1 MYITIKSLKKTL
13 GKYIELTDVY
23 IGLPLLFIFLIMFS
37 FTNLKMFS
45 LIFLTIS
52 IFMLLPVSISKK
64 NRMYKVLF
72 MVIKYITRNKEYTYS
87 KGDDI
92 VEKKEKITRQSKKD

>member
-1 MYITIKSLKKTL
+1 MYITIKSLNKTL

-92 VEKKEKITRQSKKD
+92 VEKQEKFTRQSK

>member
-92 VEKKEKITRQSKKD
+92 VEKQEKL

>member
-13 GKYIELTDVY
+13 GKYVELSDVY

-92 VEKKEKITRQSKKD
+92 VEKQEKFTRQSK

>member
-23 IGLPLLFIFLIMFS
+23 IGLPLIFIFLILFS

-92 VEKKEKITRQSKKD
+92 VEKQEKFTRQSK

>member
-37 FTNLKMFS
+37 FTNLKMVS

-92 VEKKEKITRQSKKD
+92 VEKQEKFTRQSK

>member
-13 GKYIELTDVY
+13 GKYVELSDVY
-23 IGLPLLFIFLIMFS
+23 IGLPLLFVFLIMFS
-37 FTNLKMFS
+37 FTNLKLFS

-72 MVIKYITRNKEYTYS
+72 MVVKYITRNKEYTYS

-92 VEKKEKITRQSKKD
+92 VEKQEKFTGQSK

>member
-23 IGLPLLFIFLIMFS
+23 IGLPLLFIFLILFS

-92 VEKKEKITRQSKKD
+92 VEKQEKFARQSK

>member
-92 VEKKEKITRQSKKD
+92 VEKQEKFTRQSK

>member
-72 MVIKYITRNKEYTYS
+72 MVIKYIIRNKGYTYS

-92 VEKKEKITRQSKKD
+92 VEKQEIFTRQSK

>member
-1 MYITIKSLKKTL
+1 MKSLKKTL

-92 VEKKEKITRQSKKD
+92 VEKQEKFTRQSK

>member
-37 FTNLKMFS
+37 FTNLKLFS

-92 VEKKEKITRQSKKD
+92 VEKQEKFTRQSK

>member
-1 MYITIKSLKKTL
+1 MYITIKSLNKTL

-92 VEKKEKITRQSKKD
+92 IEK

>member
-92 VEKKEKITRQSKKD
+92 VEK

>member
-92 VEKKEKITRQSKKD
+92 VEEQEKFTRQSK

>member
-1 MYITIKSLKKTL
+1 MYITIKSLNKTL

-92 VEKKEKITRQSKKD
+92 VEK

>member
-13 GKYIELTDVY
+13 GKYVELSDVY

-52 IFMLLPVSISKK
+52 IFMMLPVSISKK

-72 MVIKYITRNKEYTYS
+72 MVMKYLTRTKEYTYS

-92 VEKKEKITRQSKKD
+92 VEKQKKFTG

>member
-1 MYITIKSLKKTL
+1 MYITIKSLNKTL

-72 MVIKYITRNKEYTYS
+72 MLIKYITRNKEYTYS

-92 VEKKEKITRQSKKD
+92 VEKQEKFTRQSK

>member
-13 GKYIELTDVY
+13 GKYVELSDVY

-37 FTNLKMFS
+37 FTNFKLFS

-87 KGDDI
+87 KGDDNI
-92 VEKKEKITRQSKKD
+92 EKQEKFTRQSK

>member
-72 MVIKYITRNKEYTYS
+72 MLIKYITRNKEYTYS

-92 VEKKEKITRQSKKD
+92 VEK

>member
-23 IGLPLLFIFLIMFS
+23 IGLPLLFTFLIMFS

-92 VEKKEKITRQSKKD
+92 VEKQEKFTRQSK

>member
-13 GKYIELTDVY
+13 GKYVELSDVY
-23 IGLPLLFIFLIMFS
+23 IGLPLLFMFLIMFS
-37 FTNLKMFS
+37 FTNLKLLS

-72 MVIKYITRNKEYTYS
+72 MVVKYITRNKEYTYS

-92 VEKKEKITRQSKKD
+92 VEKQKEFTGQSK

>member
-23 IGLPLLFIFLIMFS
+23 ICLPLLFIFLIMFS

-72 MVIKYITRNKEYTYS
+72 MLIKYITRNKEYTYS

-92 VEKKEKITRQSKKD
+92 VEKQEKFTRQSK

>member
-72 MVIKYITRNKEYTYS
+72 MLIKYITRNKEYTYS

-92 VEKKEKITRQSKKD
+92 VEKQEKFTRQSK

>member
-23 IGLPLLFIFLIMFS
+23 IGLPLLFIFIIMFS

-92 VEKKEKITRQSKKD
+92 IEK

>member
-13 GKYIELTDVY
+13 GKYIELSDVY

-37 FTNLKMFS
+37 FTNFKLFS
-45 LIFLTIS
+45 LVFLTIS

-92 VEKKEKITRQSKKD
+92 VEKQEKFTRQSK

>member
-64 NRMYKVLF
+64 NIMYKVLF

-92 VEKKEKITRQSKKD
+92 IEK

>member
-92 VEKKEKITRQSKKD
+92 VEKQEKFTR